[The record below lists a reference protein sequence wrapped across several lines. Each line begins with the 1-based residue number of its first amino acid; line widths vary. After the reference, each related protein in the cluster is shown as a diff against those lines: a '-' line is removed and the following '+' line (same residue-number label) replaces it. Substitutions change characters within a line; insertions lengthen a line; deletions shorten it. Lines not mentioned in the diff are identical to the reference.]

1 MDAPFEELDPQTC
14 LSLLREQSI
23 GRLAI
28 SRPDAPPHLVPVNYS
43 MLRRSIVF
51 RTTPGTKLDLLVT
64 EPVSFEVDHWDA
76 EGRTGWSVVVEGL
89 AYEASD
95 REMEYEGVALDSPAE
110 QQHSRWVR
118 LVPDVIT
125 GRRVSGERYRWRPP
139 VLIPDPGLGEWHGG
153 GGDRWPTEWV
163 Q

>member
-1 MDAPFEELDPQTC
+1 MNAPFQELDPETC
-14 LSLLREQSI
+14 LGLLREQSI

-28 SRPDAPPHLVPVNYS
+28 SRPDAAPHLVPVNYAV
-43 MLRRSIVF
+43 LRRSIVF
-51 RTTPGTKLDLLVT
+51 RTTPGTKLDLLAT

-76 EGRTGWSVVVEGL
+76 EGRSGWSVVVQGL

-95 REMEYEGVALDSPAE
+95 REMEYETLDLDSVAE

-118 LVPDVIT
+118 IVPDVIT
-125 GRRVSGERYRWRPP
+125 GRRVVHKPARSQAP
-139 VLIPDPGLGEWHGG
+139 VLIPDPGLADWHG